1 MATTIIINKA
11 TYDADYAKE
20 QGTLMFA
27 GKFWDCKSYVDSP
40 KLRKKLNLKGRG
52 RILAILVRQSDDPEF
67 VNIANKDV
75 TYKYPVCV
83 LKNMDGA
90 KMGDYGRWETKYPIG
105 NVVVVLKE

>member
-1 MATTIIINKA
+1 MATTTIINKA

-20 QGTLMFA
+20 QGTLMFPS
-27 GKFWDCKSYVDSP
+27 KFWDCQSYVNCP

-52 RILAILVRQSDDPEF
+52 RIIAILIRQQDDPEF

-75 TYKYPVCV
+75 IYKWP
-83 LKNMDGA
+83 LRSSKNMDGA
-90 KMGDYGRWETKYPIG
+90 KMGDYGWETNHPIG